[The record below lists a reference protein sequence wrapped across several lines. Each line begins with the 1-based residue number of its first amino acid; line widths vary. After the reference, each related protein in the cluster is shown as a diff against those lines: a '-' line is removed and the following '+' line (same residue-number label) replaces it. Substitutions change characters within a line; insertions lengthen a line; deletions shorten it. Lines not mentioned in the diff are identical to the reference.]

1 MIDGGTFLIESP
13 EQLRVVAD
21 PLRQRLLQAFAEPRT
36 IRAASAA
43 LGEPLT
49 KLYHHVDQLLAAGL
63 VRVVREE
70 RKRAVMERYFQ
81 TVATRFA
88 VVPSAFG
95 SAGAGKDQRA
105 AVARANLEELL
116 GRAAPDTGALRIA
129 RSSAR
134 LTPEVLERLESAFG
148 RLIEELDDPAAPEVD
163 LMLFSARRGEVSGDG
178 S

>member
-1 MIDGGTFLIESP
+1 MIEGGTFLIESP

-21 PLRQRLLQAFAEPRT
+21 PLRQRLLQAFAEPCT
-36 IRAASAA
+36 IRQASTA

-49 KLYHHVDQLLAAGL
+49 RLYHHVDQMLAAGL

-70 RKRAVMERYFQ
+70 RRRAVMERYFR

-88 VVPSAFG
+88 VAPSAFG
-95 SAGAGKDQRA
+95 GAGAGGDRRA
-105 AVARANLEELL
+105 AIARANLEELL
-116 GRAAPDTGALRIA
+116 GRAAPETGAMRIA

-134 LTPEVLERLESAFG
+134 LTPEVLERLEAAFG
-148 RLIEELDDPAAPEVD
+148 RLLEELDDPAAPEVD
-163 LMLFSARRGEVSGDG
+163 LMLFSARRAEVSGNG